1 MTIGPNDWQPVD
13 TWHQVPN
20 IDHPAL
26 SVTVRNRTNL
36 NGHILVRF
44 LRRNSQLRQTAAWL
58 PSGQWDT
65 SRWHPTGSRLVP
77 PAALAIVEAWLKERA
92 G

>member
-26 SVTVRNRTNL
+26 SVTVRN
-36 NGHILVRF
+36 
-44 LRRNSQLRQTAAWL
+44 
-58 PSGQWDT
+58 
-65 SRWHPTGSRLVP
+65 
-77 PAALAIVEAWLKERA
+77 
-92 G
+92 